1 MDFSGHTFTLMFEAF
16 NAALAGIVGKYVAV
30 IGIVDGPLLIGITFY
45 LTLIGF
51 FVLAGKIELPVR
63 EFVYRSLA
71 LATVYIAVTSIY
83 GAQIGLFAL
92 GGLPSQFATALGGA
106 DVGGLGGFY
115 DQLVGSAFEATD
127 KMQKS
132 VEAYLLTQENGLGFP
147 SVSAIGYAIVAQ
159 ILQAIVIILA
169 ILCAALGFTISAFAL
184 FALALLSVVGPLF
197 VAALAFAATRGYF
210 FSWLGAMINYLML
223 IVFALVLT
231 LFITQTGT
239 TLLATVAETD
249 EIFTSAGKAI
259 AFYLLGFFFFLQ
271 IPGLAASLGG
281 GGPALATQ
289 FAAAL
294 GRGVGAV
301 TGTSALAGAGRS
313 AAGSAARA
321 TGRGI
326 ARGLSR
332 GFSRG
337 AGGSVSKAK

>member
-1 MDFSGHTFTLMFEAF
+1 MDYSGHTFTLMFEAF
-16 NAALAGIVGKYVAV
+16 NNALSGIVGKYVAV
-30 IGIVDGPLLIGITFY
+30 IGIVDGPLLVSITLFLTVIGY
-45 LTLIGF
+45 
-51 FVLAGKIELPVR
+51 FVLAGKIEMPVR
-63 EFVYRSLA
+63 EFVYRA
-71 LATVYIAVTSIY
+71 LTSATVYIAVTSIY

-92 GGLPSQFATALGGA
+92 GGLPTQFATALGGA

-115 DQLVGSAFEATD
+115 DQLVGSAFEAID

-132 VEAYLLTQENGLGFP
+132 VEAYLVTQENGLGFP

-159 ILQAIVIILA
+159 ILMAIVIILA
-169 ILCAALGFTISAFAL
+169 ILCAAIGFTISAFAL

-197 VAALAFAATRGYF
+197 VAALLFESTRGYF

-239 TLLATVAETD
+239 TLLASVAETD
-249 EIFTSAGKAI
+249 EIFTSAAKAI
-259 AFYLLGFFFFLQ
+259 AFYLLGFFFFYQ

-289 FAAAL
+289 FASAV
-294 GRGVGAV
+294 GRGAAAIAGGAG
-301 TGTSALAGAGRS
+301 GTALLGAGRS

-326 ARGLSR
+326 ARG
-332 GFSRG
+332 FSR
-337 AGGSVSKAK
+337 ARGGSISKAN